1 MQNNEALSKQ
11 LEEKRMAKIAEKEQQ
26 DIIAK
31 QYQNEVNKILQQ
43 DMDQKSKTK
52 EQQANY
58 LKDLNNQLKEKQKK
72 KQYSVLMS
80 EFERSVNDGDIKAY
94 QNMDTG
100 SLNSKIPGFNSYN
113 PQEKYIDKSMNL
125 TPQKLSSKSP
135 DCLCKPSKS
144 VDGAGNKSSITLRNR
159 KLQNA
164 AISSFENFG
173 DGKGL
178 KITLHEDNINKNKLE
193 RVRQN
198 MERED
203 AIKYR
208 ANTNNRGYGFEQI
221 LKKSGAPSGAIITDD
236 SPYEYN
242 FKAPGNY

>member
-1 MQNNEALSKQ
+1 
-11 LEEKRMAKIAEKEQQ
+11 MARLAEKQQQ

-31 QYQNEVNKILQQ
+31 QYQNEVNKLMQQ
-43 DMDQKSKTK
+43 DIDQKNKLK

-58 LKDLNNQLKEKQKK
+58 FKDLNSQLKEKKMK
-72 KQYSVLMS
+72 KQYGVLMS
-80 EFERSVNDGDIKAY
+80 EYERSVNDGDIKAY
-94 QNMDTG
+94 QNMDT
-100 SLNSKIPGFNSYN
+100 SLLNSKIPGYNAYN

-125 TPQKLSSKSP
+125 TPQKTSSKLS
-135 DCLCKPSKS
+135 DCICKPSTS
-144 VDGAGNKSSITLRNR
+144 VDLTGNKSSISLRNN

-164 AISSFENFG
+164 AIQSFENFG

-178 KITLHEDNINKNKLE
+178 KITLHELNVNKNKLE

-198 MERED
+198 MEKEG

-208 ANTNNRGYGFEQI
+208 ANTNNRGYGFEQV
-221 LKKSGAPSGAIITDD
+221 LAKNGAPSVATVTED

-242 FKAPGNY
+242 FRAPGNY